1 MNSNKTSLN
10 QFKIETSN
18 NVFDYNSIKKT
29 NYFDSVNSN
38 ITQLETDIRLLDQF
52 SSNTFE
58 LANDYL
64 DAEKR
69 LKSQLNI
76 AYTDDEIEE
85 LKIEGYIQEAVSQ

>member
-1 MNSNKTSLN
+1 LNSNKTSLN